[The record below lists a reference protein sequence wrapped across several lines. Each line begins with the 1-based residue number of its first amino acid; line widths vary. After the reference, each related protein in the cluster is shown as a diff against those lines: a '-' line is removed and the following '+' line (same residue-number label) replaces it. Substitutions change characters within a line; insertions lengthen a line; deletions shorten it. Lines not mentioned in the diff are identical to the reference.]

1 MDFIQGGSGKP
12 KPKGR
17 PDQKVAKVKQIT
29 AKPVDETELPIR
41 IEVSQKGTVAS
52 VVPGSVWRQTAFR
65 WEPKPFATM
74 SDELNEK
81 FIEPSVQDAS
91 LVRFIKKPFQP
102 MIYGV
107 AGNPDDAKAKLFAA
121 YLVDKH
127 CKRVKGD
134 ANPWWINLVGGF
146 DNQWLD
152 PQRPRPS
159 MIVLTNLTPQS
170 TNQKLEKARDIL
182 ETYPDIPR
190 IVVVAGA
197 DPLSF
202 LATRLHVAVHG
213 LAYFC
218 EALIKNKI
226 EVI

>member
-1 MDFIQGGSGKP
+1 MDFIKGGAGKP
-12 KPKGR
+12 KR
-17 PDQKVAKVKQIT
+17 PTKAAPKVKQVT
-29 AKPVDETELPIR
+29 ARPVDESELPSK
-41 IEVSQKGTVAS
+41 IEVTQKGTVAS
-52 VVPGSVWRQTAFR
+52 IVPGSVWRQSAFK
-65 WEPKPFATM
+65 WDPKPFATM

-81 FIEPSVQDAS
+81 FIEPSVQDSS
-91 LVRFIKKPFQP
+91 LVRFIKKPHQP

-107 AGNPDDAKAKLFAA
+107 AGNPDDSKAKLFAA
-121 YLVDKH
+121 YLVDIH
-127 CKRVKGD
+127 CKRLKGD

-182 ETYPDIPR
+182 ETYPDVPR

-218 EALIKNKI
+218 EALVKQKI

>member
-1 MDFIQGGSGKP
+1 MEFIKPGSGKP
-12 KPKGR
+12 KR
-17 PDQKVAKVKQIT
+17 ATKVKQVV
-29 AKPVDETELPIR
+29 AEPVDESEIPIR
-41 IEVSQKGTVAS
+41 IEVQQKGTVAS
-52 VVPGSVWRQTAFR
+52 VVPGSVWRQTPFR
-65 WEPKPFATM
+65 WEPKPFATV

-91 LVRFIKKPFQP
+91 LVRFIKKPHQP
-102 MIYGV
+102 MVYGV
-107 AGNPDDAKAKLFAA
+107 AGNPDDSKAKLFAA
-121 YLVDKH
+121 YLVNVH
-127 CKRVKGD
+127 CKRLQGD

-170 TNQKLEKARDIL
+170 TSQKLEKARDIL
-182 ETYPDIPR
+182 ETYPDVPR

-218 EALIKNKI
+218 EALIRQKI